1 MKLYMHAAACSLSPH
16 IVARELGLPIEL
28 VDVDRTT
35 HKTPSGDDYLELN
48 SMGYVPGLALD
59 DGRLL
64 LEGPAIVQYL
74 ADLRPDAG
82 LAPPAG
88 TPERTALQMILNFIA
103 SEIHKPLAML
113 FDPVYRPVQAA
124 LHAKIEKRFDW
135 IAARLAPYTMGAQF
149 SVADPYLFVCL
160 NWTQLAGPSLDAR
173 PALLGFMRAVGERPH
188 VRAALAAEDLVI
200 RDPASPYFLPRHRKR
215 A

>member
-1 MKLYMHAAACSLSPH
+1 MKLYMHAAACSLAPH

-28 VDVDRTT
+28 VAVDRTS
-35 HKTPSGDDYLELN
+35 HKTPSGDDYLALN

-88 TPERTALQMILNFIA
+88 TAERTTLHMMLNFIT

-113 FDPVYRPVQAA
+113 LDPAFRPVRDV
-124 LHAKIEKRFDW
+124 LLAKVDKRFDW
-135 IAARLAPYTMGAQF
+135 IAARLAPYAMGARF

-160 NWTQLAGPSLDAR
+160 NWTQRVGPSLEGR
-173 PALLGFMRAVGERPH
+173 PALRDFMRAIAARPH
-188 VRAALAAEDLVI
+188 VQAALAAEDLVT
-200 RDPASPYFLPRHRKR
+200 RDPASPYFLPRHMI